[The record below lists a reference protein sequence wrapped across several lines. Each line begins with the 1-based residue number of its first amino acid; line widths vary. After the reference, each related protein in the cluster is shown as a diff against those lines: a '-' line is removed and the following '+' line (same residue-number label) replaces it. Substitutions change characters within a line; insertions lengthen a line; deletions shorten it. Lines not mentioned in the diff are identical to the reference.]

1 MKKLMAILTAALL
14 LLSFAACGKQPAA
27 DTTTTTTTAAPAE
40 KTKINVCGIKGPT
53 GVGFANLWKAQEDGT
68 AQNDYTFSLVS
79 VPADA
84 GNRVVTGEA
93 DIAAVPTNLAAAL
106 YKKTGGKV
114 QILAVNTLG
123 VLHIMENGD
132 TVKTIADLKGK
143 TVYSTGE
150 GANPEYILRYLL
162 KANGLD
168 PDKDV
173 TLKFVAENDELA
185 TLMVS
190 GKARIAMVP
199 EPVATTIRVKNN
211 TVRMALDVTAE
222 WNKQDA
228 GALMMGCVIVSRE
241 FAEKNPQAITAF
253 LKEYETS
260 LNTAKSDVDGTAALC
275 EKYEIIPK
283 AAVAKQAIP
292 NCNLTFVAGEEMQK
306 QITGYFKVLFDANPS
321 SVGGT
326 IPDDGF
332 YYKK

>member
-1 MKKLMAILTAALL
+1 MKKLMAILTVALL
-14 LLSFAACGKQPAA
+14 LLSFAARGKQPAA

-228 GALMMGCVIVSRE
+228 GALMMGCVIVNRE

>member
-53 GVGFANLWKAQEDGT
+53 GVGFANLWKAQEDGS

-275 EKYEIIPK
+275 EKYVIIPK